1 MTARIYKESRRRRPR
16 LPSMDVSA
24 PQCRRPRRC
33 PPSPLRQN
41 LVWACI
47 LLAHCAP
54 ARPAV
59 PDPVPPLDVARA
71 EEPPRID
78 GRLDEPLWQRATRVE
93 AFLARYPIEGA
104 APSRRTEVLLAYTEH
119 ALYLAVR
126 AMEPE
131 PEAIR
136 ATALRR
142 DDFAITRDD
151 QFALAIDSF
160 RDRRNGYWFSTN
172 PLGVRVDAQFADEG
186 ERFEDNWNGVWDTA
200 ASTCD
205 GGWCAELE
213 IPWATLRFPA
223 GPEVVMGINLF
234 RRIPHTDE
242 QLFAPLIPLSFA
254 EGTPSVS
261 IAPGYRFRGISGG
274 ARLDLRPFAV
284 GSFAGDGSGSDG
296 GGLFVRYPLS
306 DALTLSATVNADFSE
321 VEVDDAQLN
330 LTRFPLF
337 LPEKR
342 DFFLENAGTF
352 TAGVPGE
359 IELFFPRVIGLIE
372 TPAGD
377 VATVPLDWGLKAT
390 GHSGR
395 LELGLLAVATG
406 SADAVP
412 GEQFNVARAK
422 YALGS
427 RSFVGGLWSRREGGG
442 LAHQT
447 TAVDFSHHFARQVRL
462 QGFAARDEQGGAGS
476 DAWFASL
483 SRAGERLAFELSL
496 LELGRGF
503 QPAVGLAARPG
514 HRRLAAGL
522 TLPWFPGPQCAVRR
536 FAPQLELRRWE
547 ALDGT
552 EYDETIALGFDVEWK
567 GGRRLDTELLHQR
580 ERLAAPF
587 ALYREHV
594 VPAGDYTRWEAGAT
608 LASDP
613 TRPLAWEAGLAAGG
627 RYGGR
632 HLSGNFGLSWR
643 PGHRLVVAPLLLA
656 DRIELDDAAF
666 TATVAQLRIGITP
679 TARLRLDLLGQYE
692 SEQRATRVGLRARYD
707 WREGTNLIVAWDAE
721 ERGTLKLNWLVRW

>member
-1 MTARIYKESRRRRPR
+1 MSTPELSFRRSRRC
-16 LPSMDVSA
+16 
-24 PQCRRPRRC
+24 Q
-33 PPSPLRQN
+33 PSPLLQN

-54 ARPAV
+54 ARPAE
-59 PDPVPPLDVARA
+59 PDAAPPLDVARA
-71 EEPPRID
+71 DEPPRID
-78 GRLDEPLWQRATRVE
+78 GRLDEPLWQRATPVDG
-93 AFLARYPIEGA
+93 FVARYPREGV
-104 APSRRTEVLLAYTEH
+104 APSRRTEVLLTYTDR
-119 ALYLAVR
+119 ALYVAVR
-126 AMEPE
+126 ALESEPD
-131 PEAIR
+131 AIR
-136 ATALRR
+136 ATAVRR

-172 PLGVRVDAQFADEG
+172 PLGARVDAQFADEG
-186 ERFEDNWNGVWDTA
+186 ERFEDNWNGVWAAA
-200 ASTCD
+200 ASVDD
-205 GGWCAELE
+205 GGWYAELE

-261 IAPGYRFRGISGG
+261 IAPGYRFRGIAGG

-284 GSFAGDGSGSDG
+284 GSFAGEDSSTDG
-296 GGLFVRYPLS
+296 GGLFLRYPLS

-352 TAGVPGE
+352 AAGVPGE
-359 IELFFPRVIGLIE
+359 VELFFPRVIGLIE
-372 TPAGD
+372 TPAGET
-377 VATVPLDWGLKAT
+377 ATVPLDWGLKAA

-395 LELGLLAVATG
+395 LEVGLLAVATG
-406 SADAVP
+406 SANGVP
-412 GEQFNVARAK
+412 GEQFDVARVK
-422 YALGS
+422 LALGS
-427 RSFVGGLWSRREGGG
+427 RSYAGGFWSRRDGG

-447 TAVDFSHHFARQVRL
+447 YAVDFSHYFARQLRL
-462 QGFAARDEQGGAGS
+462 QGFVARDAQGGAGS

-483 SRAGERLAFELSL
+483 SRGGEQLAFELSL

-503 QPAVGLAARPG
+503 QPAVGLAGRPG
-514 HRRLAAGL
+514 NRRLSASLA
-522 TLPWFPGPQCAVRR
+522 LPWFPGPMSAVRR
-536 FAPQLELRRWE
+536 FVPQVELRRWD

-552 EYDETIALGFDVEWK
+552 EYDEAITLGFDVEWK
-567 GGRRLDTELLHQR
+567 GGLRFDSELLHQR

-587 ALYREHV
+587 ALYRDQV
-594 VPAGDYTRWEAGAT
+594 VPAGDYARWEAGAT

-632 HLSGNFGLSWR
+632 HLSGKLGLSWR

-656 DRIELDDAAF
+656 DRIELGEAAF

-707 WREGTNLIVAWDAE
+707 WREGTNLIIAWDAE
-721 ERGTLKLNWLVRW
+721 ELRDLPGVAVGRPVYRRQRGTLKLNWLLRL

>member
-1 MTARIYKESRRRRPR
+1 
-16 LPSMDVSA
+16 MDISA

-59 PDPVPPLDVARA
+59 PDPVPPLDVARTD
-71 EEPPRID
+71 EPPRID

-93 AFLARYPIEGA
+93 AFVARYPIEGA
-104 APSRRTEVLLAYTEH
+104 APSRRTEVLLAYTER
-119 ALYLAVR
+119 ALYVAVR

-131 PEAIR
+131 PGAIR

-172 PLGVRVDAQFADEG
+172 PLGARVDAQFADEG

-254 EGTPSVS
+254 GGTPSVS
-261 IAPGYRFRGISGG
+261 IAPPYRFRGISGG
-274 ARLDLRPFAV
+274 
-284 GSFAGDGSGSDG
+284 
-296 GGLFVRYPLS
+296 
-306 DALTLSATVNADFSE
+306 
-321 VEVDDAQLN
+321 
-330 LTRFPLF
+330 
-337 LPEKR
+337 
-342 DFFLENAGTF
+342 
-352 TAGVPGE
+352 VPGE
-359 IELFFPRVIGLIE
+359 VELFFPRVIGLVE
-372 TPAGD
+372 TPAGE
-377 VATVPLDWGLKAT
+377 VATVPLDWGLKAA

-406 SADAVP
+406 SADGFP
-412 GEQFNVARAK
+412 GERFDVARARFSLGERS
-422 YALGS
+422 YA
-427 RSFVGGLWSRREGGG
+427 GGFWSRRDGGG

-447 TAVDFSHHFARQVRL
+447 TAVDFSHYFARQVRL
-462 QGFAARDEQGGAGS
+462 QGFAARDDQGGAGS

-514 HRRLAAGL
+514 NRRLAVGL
-522 TLPWFPGPQCAVRR
+522 ALPWFPGPQATVRR

-552 EYDETIALGFDVEWK
+552 EYDQTIALGFDVEWK
-567 GGRRLDTELLHQR
+567 GGLRLDSEVLRQR

-587 ALYREHV
+587 TLYRDHIV
-594 VPAGDYTRWEAGAT
+594 HAGDYARWEAGAT

-613 TRPLAWEAGLAAGG
+613 TRPLSWEAGLAAGG

-643 PGHRLVVAPLLLA
+643 PGHRLVVAPLSLA
-656 DRIELDDAAF
+656 DRIELGEAAF

-721 ERGTLKLNWLVRW
+721 ERGTLKLNWLWRR